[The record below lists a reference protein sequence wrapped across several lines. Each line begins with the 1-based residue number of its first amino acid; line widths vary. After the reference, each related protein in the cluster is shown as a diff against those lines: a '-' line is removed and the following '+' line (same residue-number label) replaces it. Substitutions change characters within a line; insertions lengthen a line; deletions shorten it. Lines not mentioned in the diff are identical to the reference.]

1 MAADTLSD
9 LGMLSEDTLWAVAK
23 KKNENEKPEEKKRGQ
38 SWLEG
43 IPLSIKQ

>member
-23 KKNENEKPEEKKRGQ
+23 KKMKEKPEEKKRGQ